1 MAIRT
6 IRTEKDE
13 ILYKKSREIKEITPR
28 IRELVDDMF
37 ETMYHADGVGL
48 AAVQVGILK
57 RIFVIDIGEGK
68 YVFINPVIVSK
79 EGEQIDVEGCLS
91 FPNIRGNV
99 SRPEKIIVKA
109 YDLNFSEFE
118 LEASGLFARAI
129 CHEYDHLEGKVFV
142 DKIEE
147 DILTDNTS
155 EEEEDN

>member
-6 IRTEKDE
+6 IRTKEDE

-99 SRPEKIIVKA
+99 LRPEKIIVKA

>member
-48 AAVQVGILK
+48 AAVQVGVLK

-99 SRPEKIIVKA
+99 LRPEKIIVKA

-118 LEASGLFARAI
+118 LEASGFFARAI

-147 DILTDNTS
+147 DILTDNNS